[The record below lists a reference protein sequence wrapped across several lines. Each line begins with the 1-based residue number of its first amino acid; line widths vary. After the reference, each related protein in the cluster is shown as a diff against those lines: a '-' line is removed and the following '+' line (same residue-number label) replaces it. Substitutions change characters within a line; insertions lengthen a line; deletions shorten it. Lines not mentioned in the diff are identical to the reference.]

1 MALIE
6 KRPLANG
13 KYAYRVRIKYRGR
26 TLSQTFHNRASAKRW
41 ADENAA
47 RIRDDA
53 HFAHDSHRHRPM
65 RELIERYETSVLPTK
80 RHPRNPK
87 RHLAWWKQRLGHL
100 AVDAVSR
107 SVIAQCR
114 DELLAPPGEGKP
126 RGPATVVRYL
136 ASLSHVFSVAIAD
149 WEWATVNPVA
159 GIGKPKEPKG
169 RERFLSREEVNRLL
183 KSCRA
188 STSPHLYTAVVLAL
202 STGMRRGEI
211 VTLRWSMIDWHN
223 GFIRLTQTKNN
234 SSRSVPLTGPIKALL
249 AQKYAAR
256 SPGMDWVFPP
266 SSGNQ
271 PWDLKKPWSTALKKA
286 GITDFRFHDLR
297 HTAASHLAMNGAT
310 TVQLS
315 EILGHKTLAMVKR
328 YSHLT
333 TSHTA
338 TVLEAMTR
346 ELFREGVGEA
356 RHG

>member
-26 TLSQTFHNRASAKRW
+26 TLSATFHDRPSAKRW

-47 RIRDDA
+47 RIRNDA
-53 HFAHDSHRHRPM
+53 HFADDSHRHRPM
-65 RELIERYETSVLPTK
+65 RELIERYETAVLPTK

-87 RHLAWWKQRLGHL
+87 RHLAWWKQRLGDL
-100 AVDAVSR
+100 TVEEVSR
-107 SVIAQCR
+107 SVVAQCR
-114 DELLAPPGEGKP
+114 DELLLPPAVGKP

-149 WEWATVNPVA
+149 WEWATDNPVA
-159 GIGKPKEPKG
+159 RISKPKEPKG
-169 RERFLSREEVNRLL
+169 RERFLNHDEVNRLL
-183 KSCRA
+183 KSCQA

-211 VTLRWSMIDWHN
+211 VNLRWPMVDLRT
-223 GFIRLTQTKNN
+223 GFIRLTETKNG
-234 SSRSVPLTGPIKALL
+234 SSRSIALTGPIRTLL
-249 AQKYAAR
+249 TQKYAAR
-256 SPGMDWVFPP
+256 SPGTDWVFPP
-266 SSGNQ
+266 ASGTQ

-286 GITDFRFHDLR
+286 GITNFRFHDLR
-297 HTAASHLAMNGAT
+297 HTAASHLAMSGAT

-333 TSHTA
+333 ATHTA
-338 TVLEAMTR
+338 TVLEAMTS
-346 ELFREGVGEA
+346 EMFRDGLEEVS
-356 RHG
+356 HG